1 MRRFMTAIRTR
12 PHLKWILLST
22 MAFVL
27 GLTLYYRCM
36 WLENREAVLRSVD
49 DRLSAAADLVPMLL
63 PEDFHDRALGPAS
76 VSFDEELLNRRR
88 INEFVEIEG
97 LRYAQTLVRFE
108 GKFYFSAPT
117 VSAKEAKDRRSWYFY
132 PYDDGPEFLERVYDT
147 GRAAFLSYRD
157 RWGGYR
163 SLCRRFFSPGG
174 IPYLVLVDM
183 AAESVDGLLARSL
196 PKMFLSALSIFL
208 VISPLV
214 CVLHILGVNLRAA
227 NAKLEEANRSL
238 SKQIAAQRDW
248 LFDVESAVREEQD
261 KLEQVQ
267 ELHQNS
273 LAGFLTFDGDGRIT
287 EINQTAL
294 DILGVPPERKGQISL
309 AEFGGPF
316 FWDRLSRQIQN
327 AEVRDEES
335 FSEEIGVHRLDGT
348 SAVLLMR
355 VGVGPRESDAPLY
368 YASFVDISEM
378 KSNQEQLRYLAYHDE
393 LSGLLNRTGLRKI
406 LLDKADLYGRSPSVF
421 VLAVRDFK
429 RINAVLGVST
439 GDSVLRE
446 LAQRL
451 RDILHPGEELAR
463 LGGME
468 FAVAS
473 FGIIAREE
481 SEAAARRL
489 LSALDKPFLV
499 EGRKF
504 MLSGSLGVMMA
515 SDSGTVDETISG
527 AALAAAES
535 KRRERGCI
543 LFFSD
548 RLKTR
553 SVKSIEMEN
562 ALREA
567 ILQENFR
574 VVFQPIVEIRSRCI
588 RGVEALVRWT
598 GADGKPVSPEDFIP
612 MAEETGMMPSLS
624 EVLFRMTADAFLA
637 LRRAVPGIYLSL
649 NVSATLFRDRIV
661 ESMLQDIVEGQG
673 ILPSEVLL
681 EITETALIA
690 NMEDCRDTLVRLH
703 GKGYT
708 IAIDDFGAG
717 NSSISYLQNFPISKL
732 KIDRSFVQGIVSHD
746 EDWTLVRAI
755 LRMSEVLQ
763 VGVVA
768 EGVETEEQERLLDG
782 LNCPLGQGYLYYRP
796 MDLETCLR
804 TLEPSD
810 TGGTNA

>member
-1 MRRFMTAIRTR
+1 
-12 PHLKWILLST
+12 
-22 MAFVL
+22 
-27 GLTLYYRCM
+27 
-36 WLENREAVLRSVD
+36 
-49 DRLSAAADLVPMLL
+49 
-63 PEDFHDRALGPAS
+63 
-76 VSFDEELLNRRR
+76 
-88 INEFVEIEG
+88 
-97 LRYAQTLVRFE
+97 
-108 GKFYFSAPT
+108 
-117 VSAKEAKDRRSWYFY
+117 
-132 PYDDGPEFLERVYDT
+132 
-147 GRAAFLSYRD
+147 
-157 RWGGYR
+157 
-163 SLCRRFFSPGG
+163 
-174 IPYLVLVDM
+174 
-183 AAESVDGLLARSL
+183 
-196 PKMFLSALSIFL
+196 
-208 VISPLV
+208 
-214 CVLHILGVNLRAA
+214 
-227 NAKLEEANRSL
+227 
-238 SKQIAAQRDW
+238 
-248 LFDVESAVREEQD
+248 
-261 KLEQVQ
+261 
-267 ELHQNS
+267 
-273 LAGFLTFDGDGRIT
+273 
-287 EINQTAL
+287 
-294 DILGVPPERKGQISL
+294 
-309 AEFGGPF
+309 
-316 FWDRLSRQIQN
+316 
-327 AEVRDEES
+327 
-335 FSEEIGVHRLDGT
+335 
-348 SAVLLMR
+348 
-355 VGVGPRESDAPLY
+355 
-368 YASFVDISEM
+368 M

-451 RDILHPGEELAR
+451 RDILHPGDELAR

-489 LSALDKPFLV
+489 LSALDEPFLV

-763 VGVVA
+763 VGVIA